1 MKKRLI
7 SLLLAFSMMLTFLP
21 AGAVSAFAEGT
32 ADDTSM
38 GTLLSDGQP
47 ITTGGTYRLKDNYT
61 KAIKITTSDLV
72 TINIADG
79 DKVTFSPS
87 SYPMTMLQVEEDG
100 NLIVNNHG
108 SYEGATFLSF
118 AGKTAE
124 ISGGNYEIARSQYN
138 SNMGIVA
145 FDFDKG
151 EDVTI
156 ENAKIQ
162 VGDYCN
168 GVRAYDLNTLHIV
181 NSEIKQMGSY
191 QQGYAAIAHYK
202 SSNVTLD
209 GVIIETGDCPAI
221 FGKGKSLIINSGKYT
236 SAMNT
241 VVVGDETEKTVIN
254 GGEFEVKVGSSS
266 CNVVS
271 NSGPMEIHGGKF
283 TAGSSGGKVL
293 TCYGSIVIDDEKS
306 TPEFYGKSGRL
317 DAIQFRGSYSG
328 NPVMQF
334 KAGIIHISGG
344 VQRAAIAIG
353 TDSTYD
359 PDRGTAIIDSN
370 RVIIDSGTYGIRV
383 RGHVTAV
390 LNDITVNRVGRS
402 VIYLEKD
409 QKIKISDTYT
419 GNATI
424 LCADPKDG
432 RPLTTATTGTEYQK
446 NLNLTSANAG
456 YLVGYKIEDGKEYRC
471 LSKKVGVT
479 VNGLKSEIKA
489 EDTAEFTVTLTHA
502 GSTGTGIL
510 TFGDKNSEIEYKDEE
525 SGAYQPMPKD
535 GLEVDLSG
543 DNKNYE
549 FCITPKDAGDQTLT
563 AAVVRDAVELGTAD
577 KNFTVADRVHTT
589 VTIEGLENAV
599 VKEGESKDFTVKVT
613 PNDDAKLGEAFI
625 DFGDKNSEIEY
636 KDENDAYQPMP
647 EGGLKIGLGDGEV
660 ERKFRITPKETGKQT
675 LTAAVVRDDVKLG
688 TADKDY
694 TVAGRVHTTVTIEG
708 LENAVIKE
716 GESKDF
722 TVKVD
727 PKDDANLGEAFID
740 FGDKNSEIEYKDEHG
755 AYQPMPNGGLKINL
769 GNGEV
774 EHEFR
779 ITPKETGKQTLT
791 AVVKKDEKELAK
803 DEKDFVGSEMP
814 ILTLKDGVITSV
826 TVPGKNG
833 ADPEDIT
840 EIVKKNAN
848 EDGSFNVPEGATVSV
863 AFDKDAFADSGLK
876 FGHWDITGLD
886 DPNAYQDKESFDFEM
901 PAKAVTLKAMTQD
914 ATIEDDGPG
923 VLGTV
928 AIIGTAAVGGAVLGY
943 QAYSLGAEFAGK
955 LMALPYFPSNRS
967 ALAMMLWE
975 DAGKPMPES
984 ELLYPDV
991 EQEEQDMD
999 LQHAARWAMENEL
1012 IPDLNDEGTA
1022 PEEMKFYP
1030 DNTVSKIDVLNAW
1043 QKAQEL
1049 KQNA

>member
-21 AGAVSAFAEGT
+21 AGAVSAFAEET
-32 ADDTSM
+32 ADDTTK
-38 GTLLSDGQP
+38 GTPLSDGQP
-47 ITTGGTYRLKDNYT
+47 ITTGGTYRLSGNYT

-87 SYPMTMLQVEEDG
+87 SYPMTMLQVKEDG

-124 ISGGNYEIARSQYN
+124 ISGGTYKITRQYN
-138 SNMGIVA
+138 SEMGIVA

-266 CNVVS
+266 CTVVS

-446 NLNLTSANAG
+446 NLNLTSANED
-456 YLVGYKIEDGKEYRC
+456 YLVGYKTEDGKEYRC

-479 VNGLKSEIKA
+479 VSDPEGEVKA
-489 EDTAEFTVTLTHA
+489 GDPAKFTVTLTHEN
-502 GSTGTGIL
+502 STGTGIL
-510 TFGDKNSEIEYKDEE
+510 TFGDKNSEIEYLDDN
-525 SGAYQPMPKD
+525 GVYQPMPKD
-535 GLEVDLSG
+535 GLPIDLAS
-543 DNKNYE
+543 DKNDYV
-549 FCITPKDAGDQTLT
+549 FHITPKNAGEQTLT
-563 AAVVRDAVELGTAD
+563 AAVVRDAVELGTD
-577 KNFTVADRVHTT
+577 SKDYTVAGRVHTT
-589 VTIEGLENAV
+589 VTIEGLEDAV
-599 VKEGESKDFTVKVT
+599 IKEGESKDFTVKVT

-625 DFGDKNSEIEY
+625 DFGNKNSEIEY
-636 KDENDAYQPMP
+636 QDKNGEYKPMP

-660 ERKFRITPKETGKQT
+660 EREFRIAPKETGKQT
-675 LTAAVVRDDVKLG
+675 LTAAVVRDAVELG
-688 TADKDY
+688 TADKNF
-694 TVAGRVHTTVTIEG
+694 TVAGRVHTAVTIEG
-708 LENAVIKE
+708 LEDAVIKE

-722 TVKVD
+722 TVKVT
-727 PKDDANLGEAFID
+727 PNDDAKLGEAFID
-740 FGDKNSEIEYKDEHG
+740 FGNKNSEIEYQDKNGE
-755 AYQPMPNGGLKINL
+755 YKPMPEGGLKIGL
-769 GNGEV
+769 GDGEV

-791 AVVKKDEKELAK
+791 AAVKQGEKKLAK
-803 DEKDFVGSEMP
+803 DEKDFVVSEMP

-826 TVPGKNG
+826 TVTGKNG

-848 EDGSFNVPEGATVSV
+848 EDGSFHVPEGATVSV

-886 DPNAYQDKESFDFEM
+886 DPNAYQNKESFDFEM

-914 ATIEDDGPG
+914 ASIEDDEPDIVGPI
-923 VLGTV
+923 V
-928 AIIGTAAVGGAVLGY
+928 IGTTVVVGGAVLGY

-991 EQEEQDMD
+991 GQEEQDMD

-1030 DNTVSKIDVLNAW
+1030 DNAVSKIDVLKAW